1 MRRASVFIREGTV
14 SGLIHAYQEGG
25 WGMHPILLLGVAST
39 YIVAERVREL
49 YFRMNLNKEH
59 FFKSLT
65 TYLLKGDL
73 DGMLVVCDQN
83 PAPLS
88 KVIKACLIK
97 LINRGTDAEIQA
109 ALDEG
114 AMIETPKIEKNIGF
128 LAVFG
133 NVATLVGLLGT
144 ISGLIISFA
153 AVANADAA
161 TKAAKLTA
169 GIAEAMHCT
178 AFGLIVAVPAVM
190 AFAFLHAR
198 AQHLIE
204 DINEISIRT
213 LNFILANRERFGV
226 GEGEQEAA

>member
-1 MRRASVFIREGTV
+1 MGMILA
-14 SGLIHAYQEGG
+14 AYHEGG
-25 WGMHPILLLGVAST
+25 WGMHPILILGLGCAYITFERT
-39 YIVAERVREL
+39 YKL
-49 YFRMNLNKEH
+49 YFKMNLDKDH

-73 DGMLVVCDQN
+73 EGMLLVCDQN

-88 KVIKACLIK
+88 KVIKSCLIK

-114 AMIETPKIEKNIGF
+114 ALIETPQIEKKIAF
-128 LAVFG
+128 LAVFA
-133 NVATLVGLLGT
+133 NCATLMGLLGT

-161 TKAAKLTA
+161 TKASALTA

-178 AFGLIVAVPAVM
+178 AFGLVVAVPAVLVY
-190 AFAFLHAR
+190 AFLHAR
-198 AQHLIE
+198 AQTLID

-213 LNFILANRERFGV
+213 FNFILANRERFGV
-226 GEGEQEAA
+226 NEEQEEAA

>member
-1 MRRASVFIREGTV
+1 MT
-14 SGLIHAYQEGG
+14 GLIHAYQEGG
-25 WGMHPILLLGVAST
+25 FGMHPILLLGIACT
-39 YIVAERVREL
+39 YLVGERVHQL
-49 YFRMNLNKEH
+49 YFKMNLNKEH

-73 DGMLVVCDQN
+73 EGMLLVCDQN

-97 LINRGTDAEIQA
+97 LINRGTDSEIQA

-114 AMIETPKIEKNIGF
+114 AMIETPKIEKGIGF

-178 AFGLIVAVPAVM
+178 AFGLIVAVPAVL
-190 AFAFLHAR
+190 AYAFLHNR
-198 AQHLIE
+198 AQTLIE

-213 LNFILANRERFGV
+213 LNFIIANRERFGV
-226 GEGEQEAA
+226 GSEEEEAA

>member
-1 MRRASVFIREGTV
+1 MGGLINAYREG
-14 SGLIHAYQEGG
+14 GM
-25 WGMHPILLLGVAST
+25 GMHPILLLGIACT
-39 YIVAERVREL
+39 YIVGERVYQL
-49 YFRMNLNKEH
+49 YFKMNLNKEH

-73 DGMLVVCDQN
+73 EGMLVVCDQN

-97 LINRGTDAEIQA
+97 LVNRGTDAEIQA

-114 AMIETPKIEKNIGF
+114 AMIESPKIEKGIGF

-178 AFGLIVAVPAVM
+178 AFGLIVAVPAVL
-190 AFAFLHAR
+190 AYAFLHSR
-198 AQHLIE
+198 AQHIIE
-204 DINEISIRT
+204 DINEVSIRT
-213 LNFILANRERFGV
+213 LNFIIANRERFGV
-226 GEGEQEAA
+226 GGDEAEAA